1 MFLRY
6 FVELSYNGK
15 DFHGW
20 QQQPNAISVQEV
32 IENALTVLIGDKTT
46 VVGCG
51 RTDAGVH
58 ALQYF
63 LHFDTGQKIETSKLK
78 FRLNAFLPYSV
89 SIHQLFLVME
99 NDHARF
105 DAVSRS
111 YEYRIFLGKNPF
123 LLDTTWQVKNQLYD
137 LDLMNAASKILYN
150 FTDFKAFSKS
160 KTDVKTYDCDIISA
174 EWMIT
179 GSHLTFYITANR
191 FLRNMVRAIVGTL
204 LDVGTGRTTL
214 EDFIEIIEK
223 KDRTCAGASVK
234 AKGLFLTKVKYPQ
247 SILKNYNVD
256 GK

>member
-15 DFHGW
+15 DYHGW
-20 QQQPNAISVQEV
+20 QQQPNAISIQEV

-58 ALQYF
+58 ALQYY
-63 LHFDTGQKIETSKLK
+63 LHFDTGLNIETSKLK

-89 SIHQLFLVME
+89 SIHQVFLVME

-123 LLDTTWQVKNQLYD
+123 LLDTTWQVKNQVYD

-150 FTDFKAFSKS
+150 FRNFKAFSKS
-160 KTDVKTYDCDIISA
+160 KTDVKTYDCDVSRA
-174 EWMIT
+174 EWMIN

-191 FLRNMVRAIVGTL
+191 FLRNMVRAVVGTL
-204 LDVGTGRTTL
+204 VDIGDGRTS
-214 EDFIEIIEK
+214 IEQFKTIIES
-223 KDRTCAGASVK
+223 RNRSLAGASVP
-234 AKGLFLTKVKYPQ
+234 AKGLFLTKVTYPK
-247 SILKNYNVD
+247 SIFINE
-256 GK
+256 

>member
-15 DFHGW
+15 DYHGW

-32 IENALTVLIGDKTT
+32 IENALTVLIGDNTT

-58 ALQYF
+58 ALQYY
-63 LHFDTGQKIETSKLK
+63 LHFDAAKKIDASKLK
-78 FRLNAFLPYSV
+78 YKLNAFLPYSISV
-89 SIHQLFLVME
+89 HQVFLVMD

-105 DAVSRS
+105 DAVLRS
-111 YEYRIFLGKNPF
+111 YEYRIYLGKNPF
-123 LLDTTWQVKNQLYD
+123 LLDTTWQVQKKIFD
-137 LDLMNAASKILYN
+137 LDKMNAASKILYGFKN
-150 FTDFKAFSKS
+150 FKAFSKT
-160 KTDVKTYDCDIISA
+160 KTDVKTYDCEISRA
-174 EWMIT
+174 EWRIE
-179 GSHLTFYITANR
+179 GDHLTFYITANR

-204 LDVGTGRTTL
+204 LDVGNGKTTVGN
-214 EDFIEIIEK
+214 FREIIEN

-234 AKGLFLTKVKYPQ
+234 AKGLFLSKVEYPER
-247 SILKNYNVD
+247 ILKNYNVE